1 MSSKEMP
8 RLRSPAGL
16 RFVGTNRQYLGFQVD
31 CISATQT
38 PTKVLNETDS
48 EFNQCKTILESD
60 QKVTD
65 TGLILNSSQMV
76 RASREPTREAISSS
90 RGIVIC
96 RSGLSLL
103 LQLDVLLVLLLLVT
117 EDKPQ
122 LHRPCHSCQQR
133 DAILSHRT
141 HFLAA
146 GIWEIREFKAL
157 GSL

>member
-1 MSSKEMP
+1 MSSKDMP
-8 RLRSPAGL
+8 RLRSSAGL

-65 TGLILNSSQMV
+65 TGLILNLSQMV
-76 RASREPTREAISSS
+76 RASQEPTKEAISSS
-90 RGIVIC
+90 HGIVVC

-122 LHRPCHSCQQR
+122 LHRPRHLCQQR

-146 GIWEIREFKAL
+146 GIWEIREFEAL